1 MTAKE
6 ELDMDQLE
14 ELRMDAKDDARRES
28 QEEHEIR
35 TNYEY
40 ALDYCGLPDA
50 IEVLEGVVKSM
61 NEYGHEISMNT
72 LMKEMG

>member
-1 MTAKE
+1 MNEDELKE
-6 ELDMDQLE
+6 EFYQEMK
-14 ELRMDAKDDARRES
+14 RDAYDDARRES

-50 IEVLEGVVKSM
+50 IEALEGVVKSM
-61 NEYGHEISMNT
+61 NEYGHEISM
-72 LMKEMG
+72 KELLGEI

>member
-6 ELDMDQLE
+6 ELDMDELE
-14 ELRMDAKDDARRES
+14 QLRMDALDDDKRES

-61 NEYGHEISMNT
+61 NEYGHEMSMKD
-72 LMKEMG
+72 LLGEI